1 MGAFIFKE
9 AERTAVVQLE
19 GEVVLETLH
28 DLRRD
33 LDAFLGAND
42 HLNIDIDMSRVVFM
56 DSSGIGFLIGLQKNA
71 VQHGKK
77 LRLLSP
83 GPAIAKLLSM
93 LKLNEF
99 FEIAAA

>member
-1 MGAFIFKE
+1 MGVFIFNE
-9 AERTAVVQLE
+9 AERTVVIQLE

-33 LDAFLGAND
+33 LDAFLGANE
-42 HLNIDIDMSRVVFM
+42 HKNIDIDMSRVVFM

-83 GPAIAKLLSM
+83 APAIFKLLSM
-93 LKLNEF
+93 LKLNEYF
-99 FEIAAA
+99 DVVAA

>member
-1 MGAFIFKE
+1 MGAFNFNETDK
-9 AERTAVVQLE
+9 TVLVTLE

-33 LDAFLGAND
+33 LDAFLGANE
-42 HLNIDIDMSRVVFM
+42 HKNIDIDMSRVVFM

-71 VQHGKK
+71 AQHGKK
-77 LRLLSP
+77 LRLLAP
-83 GPAIAKLLSM
+83 QPAITKLLAM

-99 FEIAAA
+99 FDIVAA